1 MKKLII
7 TRKKKFSGAILPYWI
22 IVGTRKKLFMQHYGF
37 EGDLCKM
44 NFQGFAV
51 ARIDVEELDRL
62 GTRIGN
68 GQTIEFEVADD
79 VDNLFVSTMQGCLS
93 NEINIDEY
101 LASGKK
107 VVINT
112 TGGFTKLS
120 CPVIED

>member
-7 TRKKKFSGAILPYWI
+7 TRKKKFAGALLPYWI
-22 IVGTRKKLFMQHYGF
+22 MVGTRKKLFMQQYGF

-44 NFQGFAV
+44 DFQGFAV
-51 ARIDVEELDRL
+51 ARIDVKELDRL

-79 VDNLFVSTMQGCLS
+79 VENLFVSTMQGCLS
-93 NEINIDEY
+93 NEVNIDEY

-112 TGGFTKLS
+112 TGGFKKLS

>member
-22 IVGTRKKLFMQHYGF
+22 IVGTRKKLFMQQYGF

-44 NFQGFAV
+44 NFQGFAA

-93 NEINIDEY
+93 NEISIDEY